1 MTLLPEVVRPARC
14 HLHVRRSRATS
25 DRYGS
30 LRPLVY
36 CVAILTHAAEWRLN
50 MKRAIL
56 VLKGT
61 ILIAGAMAASFA
73 IAAPPE
79 KTFHLGIVHGQ
90 VSAQER
96 VMRVEQGDRV
106 HVRAM
111 SDAAGELHLHGYRL
125 AATLEPGAV
134 ADITFEAYATGRY
147 SFEWHPAGDGPPRA
161 HHGPP
166 LAALEVRPE

>member
-1 MTLLPEVVRPARC
+1 
-14 HLHVRRSRATS
+14 
-25 DRYGS
+25 
-30 LRPLVY
+30 VY
-36 CVAILTHAAEWRLN
+36 SVPILTHAAEWRSN
-50 MKRAIL
+50 MKRAIHM
-56 VLKGT
+56 LKAM

-73 IAAPPE
+73 VAAPSE
-79 KTFHLGIVHGQ
+79 KMFHLGIVRGQ
-90 VSAQER
+90 VNAQER
-96 VMRVEQGDRV
+96 VMRVQQGDRV

-161 HHGPP
+161 HHRPP